1 MQTTGNEG
9 GAAATERWG
18 LTEMAAHVAE
28 IVLDK
33 LGDEKARWSPGL
45 ALVCFA
51 PPMPDR
57 LHEEV
62 RRRLIPELSR

>member
-1 MQTTGNEG
+1 MNE
-9 GAAATERWG
+9 ATMERTAMTERWG
-18 LTEMAAHVAE
+18 LPEMAAHVAE

-33 LGDEKARWSPGL
+33 LGEERTRWSPGL

-51 PPMPDR
+51 PRMPER

-62 RRRLIPELSR
+62 RRRLIPELAR